1 MNKLLIA
8 ASTALLAFAP
18 MGAQAS
24 TRNTVVATTAVMYC
38 NYQMG
43 HMTIQEASEFGAKYL
58 LDQGIS
64 SSVSNYIMD
73 SSTFNDEV
81 ISAIEV
87 GGGCERITA
96 K

>member
-8 ASTALLAFAP
+8 ATGALVAFAP
-18 MGAQAS
+18 ISAQAS
-24 TRNTVVATTAVMYC
+24 TRNTVIATTAVMYC

-43 HMTIQEASEFGAKYL
+43 HMTIREASEYGTKYL
-58 LDQGIS
+58 LDRGIS
-64 SSVSNYIMD
+64 DAVADSIMS

>member
-24 TRNTVVATTAVMYC
+24 TRNTVIATTAVSYC
-38 NYQMG
+38 AYQMG
-43 HMTIQEASEFGAKYL
+43 HMTLDEAAEFGAEYL
-58 LDQGIS
+58 NDQGIS
-64 SSVSNYIMD
+64 TAQSDRIMD
-73 SSTFNDEV
+73 SYTFNDEV
-81 ISAIEV
+81 VSAIEV

>member
-18 MGAQAS
+18 LGAQAS
-24 TRNTVVATTAVMYC
+24 TRNTVIATTAVMYC

-43 HMTIQEASEFGAKYL
+43 HMTIREASEFGTKYL
-58 LDQGIS
+58 LDRGIS
-64 SSVSNYIMD
+64 DTVADNIMG

-81 ISAIEV
+81 ISAIKV
-87 GGGCERITA
+87 GGGCEKITA

>member
-8 ASTALLAFAP
+8 ATGALVAFAP
-18 MGAQAS
+18 ISAQAS
-24 TRNTVVATTAVMYC
+24 TRNTVIATTAVMYC

-43 HMTIQEASEFGAKYL
+43 HMTIREASEFGTNYL
-58 LDQGIS
+58 LNQGIS
-64 SSVSNYIMD
+64 DSVANNIMD

-87 GGGCERITA
+87 GGGCEKITT